1 MPPARSTRISDRQ
14 WDDVQT
20 RIKQLVHQHV
30 PLSCKDGSR
39 VTIPEILQRE
49 NNLDITVS
57 QLEAKLKEWN
67 VAKNLRLREWQV
79 IMPWLDELEDNGTEY
94 QVLLAGKEIK
104 KTAIRR
110 ARRRLK
116 QKSHDD
122 ALLGCEYHL
131 SELFRASVPKQ
142 PLSVR
147 YLLPSQQSL
156 WDPTQYLYSWRQ
168 PHLPTYLTYML
179 TF

>member
-1 MPPARSTRISDRQ
+1 MPPARTAQISDRQ

-79 IMPWLDELEDNGTEY
+79 IMPWLDELEDIGTEY

-116 QKSHDD
+116 QNRHDD

-131 SELFRASVPKQ
+131 SELFRASLPKQ
-142 PLSVR
+142 PLSKV
-147 YLLPSQQSL
+147 
-156 WDPTQYLYSWRQ
+156 PT
-168 PHLPTYLTYML
+168 T
-179 TF
+179 